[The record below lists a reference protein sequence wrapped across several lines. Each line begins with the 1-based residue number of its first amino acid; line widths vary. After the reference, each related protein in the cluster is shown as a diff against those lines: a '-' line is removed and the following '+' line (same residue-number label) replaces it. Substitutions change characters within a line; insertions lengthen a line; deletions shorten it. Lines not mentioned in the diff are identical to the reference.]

1 MTNNLIKRDF
11 WDTVPKWN
19 SPVWGSFPDF
29 FGNKSLFKGFDTEF
43 EKILNGKCDFEES
56 DDKYVIELEVPG
68 VKKDEI
74 GLSLKNEV
82 LTINWNSKKENKSEK
97 GKSRYERSEG
107 SFTRSFDVEGAD
119 AEKIEAELKNGVLK
133 ITLPKHENSKP
144 KKIQI
149 N

>member
-1 MTNNLIKRDF
+1 LEK
-11 WDTVPKWN
+11 
-19 SPVWGSFPDF
+19 
-29 FGNKSLFKGFDTEF
+29 KSLFKGFDSEF
-43 EKILNGKCDFEES
+43 EKILNGKCDFEEN

-74 GLSLKNEV
+74 NINLKNEV
-82 LTINWNSKKENKSEK
+82 LIVSWYSKKENKSNK
-97 GKSRYERSEG
+97 GRSKYERNEG
-107 SFTRSFDVEGAD
+107 SFTRSFDVEGSVAD
-119 AEKIEAELKNGVLK
+119 KIEAELKNGILK